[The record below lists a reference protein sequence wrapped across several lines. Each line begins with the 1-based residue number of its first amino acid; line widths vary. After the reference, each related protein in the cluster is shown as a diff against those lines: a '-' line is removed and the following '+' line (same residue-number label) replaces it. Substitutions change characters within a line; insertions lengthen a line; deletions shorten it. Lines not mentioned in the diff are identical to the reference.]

1 VDEELIIHAAE
12 IEAPAL
18 RDIARRILTGASSIG
33 SDMALRDD
41 IT

>member
-1 VDEELIIHAAE
+1 MPLRSK
-12 IEAPAL
+12 APAL

-33 SDMALRDD
+33 SDTALRDD